1 MKISKIKSKY
11 IFQELSYFLTKKR
24 TLKIIKYNKY
34 LINKLDLSIK
44 DYKELFLSERIK
56 KYKYSYISTLW
67 NEFEKDFK
75 EITKQ
80 EEDSYNLFIN
90 LLSKNEDFI
99 LKLSDKNFNCM
110 IKNPYFK
117 ENIRIKIE
125 NLNKKIYQLNKK
137 HVI

>member
-1 MKISKIKSKY
+1 MN
-11 IFQELSYFLTKKR
+11 
-24 TLKIIKYNKY
+24 LKII
-34 LINKLDLSIK
+34 
-44 DYKELFLSERIK
+44 F
-56 KYKYSYISTLW
+56 
-67 NEFEKDFK
+67 
-75 EITKQ
+75 TKQ